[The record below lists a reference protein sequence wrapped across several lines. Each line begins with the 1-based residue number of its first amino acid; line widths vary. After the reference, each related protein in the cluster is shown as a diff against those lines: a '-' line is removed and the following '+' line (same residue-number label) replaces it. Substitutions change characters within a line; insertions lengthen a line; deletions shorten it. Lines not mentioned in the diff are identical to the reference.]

1 MRITNWKRADT
12 YRRTTEHEGSIG
24 SPTAL
29 ISKQE
34 VAFNIYR
41 GDEKARLF
49 LSKKEAKELANELLN
64 YVKILE
70 TDPDPIGPVGAD

>member
-1 MRITNWKRADT
+1 M
-12 YRRTTEHEGSIG
+12 
-24 SPTAL
+24 
-29 ISKQE
+29 
-34 VAFNIYR
+34 VIYR